1 MQALRIS
8 VIGAGAWGTALA
20 LAFASDHE
28 VTLLAIDEAEAAP
41 LIRDRENRRFLPGV
55 MLPGNLRISC
65 GLAGV
70 AEADLV
76 LLVTPVAALRD
87 VLTRLAR
94 TAPDRP
100 FLWACKGLEP
110 GTSALP
116 HQVVDETH
124 GQAVCGVL
132 SGPSFAIEV
141 AHGMPAAVCLASN
154 DAGFARSHAEALSSR
169 RLRIYAS
176 DDLVGVEV
184 AGAVKNV
191 LAIAAGI
198 CDGLGL
204 GHNARA
210 ALLTRGL
217 AEIARF
223 GMALGARRE
232 TFMGLAGMGDVIL
245 TCTGDLSRNRQV
257 GLALAQG
264 KSLADIVASLG
275 HVAEGVHTTAEVVRR
290 AALLKLDM
298 PIAQAVQSVLEG
310 RDRPAE
316 AVARL
321 MTREVKFEQEA

>member
-1 MQALRIS
+1 MQATKIS

-20 LAFASDHE
+20 LSFTQEHE
-28 VTLLAIDEAEAAP
+28 VTLLAIDAAEADP
-41 LIRDRENRRFLPGV
+41 LIRQRENVRFLPGIP
-55 MLPGNLRISC
+55 LPESLRISHGAD
-65 GLAGV
+65 GL

-76 LLVTPVAALRD
+76 LVVTPVAALRE
-87 VLTRLAR
+87 VVTLLGR
-94 TAPDRP
+94 TAPATP

-110 GTSALP
+110 RTSALA
-116 HQVVDETH
+116 HQVVAEVRGEVT
-124 GQAVCGVL
+124 CGVL

-141 AHGMPAAVCLASN
+141 AQGMPAAVCIASAN
-154 DAGFARSHAEALSSR
+154 ADFARRQAAQLSNQ

-184 AGAVKNV
+184 SGAVKNV

-257 GLALAQG
+257 GLALAKGQ
-264 KSLADIVASLG
+264 SLADIVASLG
-275 HVAEGVHTTAEVVRR
+275 HVAEGVHTAAEVVRR
-290 AALLKLDM
+290 ATALQLDM
-298 PIAQAVQSVLEG
+298 PIAQAVQAVLDG
-310 RDRPAE
+310 RIRASD
-316 AVARL
+316 AVAQL
-321 MTREVKFEQEA
+321 MSRDVKFE